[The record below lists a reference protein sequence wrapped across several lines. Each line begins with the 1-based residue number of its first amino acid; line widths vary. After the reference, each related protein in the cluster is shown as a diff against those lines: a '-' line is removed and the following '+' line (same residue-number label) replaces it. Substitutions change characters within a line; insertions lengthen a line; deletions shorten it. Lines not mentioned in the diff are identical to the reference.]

1 MKKTLVIFLAL
12 LFILGIAGTAFAAN
26 PFDVPA
32 NHWAYE
38 AVSKLAKAGIIDGY
52 GDGTFRGDQAINRYE
67 MAQIVAKAMTH
78 ASKADA
84 DNKVLIDKLAVE
96 FETELRT
103 LGARVTKLEDRTTK
117 LEAKSNFKIES
128 ESLLQYQSD
137 SPPAGNAKL
146 QANDQLSWRE
156 RLYLNGTVNDN
167 TSYDA
172 RLQTSIGKFG
182 NVGTGAAAGNDLAID
197 RAYFTTKNALG
208 FDKIIWGRQPL
219 LFGQGGL
226 FWRTGNNDG
235 VTLFKKLDK
244 SLDFQAGAYIA
255 NPQDNTTVEGE
266 ANEFQ
271 YAGLGYKV
279 SSNLKINGSYYNNN
293 QKLLP
298 ANSLYNYGYSQSKG
312 WDVSFANKLGN
323 WTLIGEY
330 AGTTLENPVN
340 TATNPKMYALQ
351 ITNGP
356 NMPSFFYPVQRF
368 IVDYKKPHTDAFAL
382 SYRSVEKGAIPNGDG
397 FAFGKVGTSP
407 LYKLNGNAING
418 SAMDNLKGYFFTYE
432 NVVAKGIV
440 LSVEYQDLKFKDSGA
455 FFDKAITTSVQVVF

>member
-1 MKKTLVIFLAL
+1 MKKTLVILLAL
-12 LFILGIAGTAFAAN
+12 IFVLSFAGTALASN

-32 NHWAYE
+32 KHWAYE

-52 GDGTFRGDQAINRYE
+52 DDGSFRGDQTINRYE
-67 MAQIVAKAMTH
+67 MAQIVAKAMSH
-78 ASKADA
+78 ASKADEN
-84 DNKVLIDKLAVE
+84 NKVLIDKLAVE

-128 ESLLQYQSD
+128 ESLIQFQSD
-137 SPPAGNAKL
+137 SPPTSNLKL
-146 QANDQLSWRE
+146 RANDQLSWRE
-156 RLYLNGTVNDN
+156 RLYLSGTVNDN

-172 RLQTSIGKFG
+172 RLQTTIGKFG
-182 NVGTGAAAGNDLAID
+182 STEVPGAGNTLEID
-197 RAYFTTKNALG
+197 RAYFTTKNTFG

-226 FWRTGNNDG
+226 SWRTGNNDG
-235 VTLFKKLDK
+235 ITLFKKLDK
-244 SLDFQAGAYIA
+244 SLDLQAGAYIV
-255 NPQDNTTVEGE
+255 NPSSGVQGE

-279 SSNLKINGSYYNNN
+279 SPNLKISSSYYNNN
-293 QKLLP
+293 QKYT
-298 ANSLYNYGYSQSKG
+298 NTLYNYNYSQSKG
-312 WDVSFANKLGN
+312 WDASFANKLGA

-330 AGTTLENPVN
+330 ASTTLENPLG
-340 TATNPKMYALQ
+340 TAPNPKMFAFQ
-351 ITNGP
+351 ITNGT
-356 NMPSFFYPVQRF
+356 NLPSFFYPVQRF

-382 SYRSVEKGAIPNGDG
+382 SYRSIEKGAVPNGDG

-407 LYKLNGNAING
+407 LYKINGNAVSG

-432 NVVAKGIV
+432 NVIAKGIV
-440 LSVEYQDLKFKDSGA
+440 LSIEYQDLKFKDSGA
-455 FFDKAITTSVQVVF
+455 DFDKAITTSVQMVF